1 MAEGKLGAVESRFAD
16 IVWAHAPLASRELAR
31 LCEQELGWKRTTT
44 YNVLRKLCERGPR
57 ARLARG
63 VLLLA
68 GRGAGRFGV
77 RRVASCVFG
86 SVYEAARAQ
95 PQRNRENTEDN
106 RRGGGVIWELSLKH
120 WSTIRIEFFPRF

>member
-44 YNVLRKLCERGPR
+44 YNVLRKLCERGLFRTTAVRSARSSR
-57 ARLARG
+57 ARR
-63 VLLLA
+63 LLLA

-77 RRVASCVFG
+77 RRVAACVFG

-95 PQRNRENTEDN
+95 PQRNRGNTEDD
-106 RRGGGVIWELSLKH
+106 RRGGGVIWELS
-120 WSTIRIEFFPRF
+120 